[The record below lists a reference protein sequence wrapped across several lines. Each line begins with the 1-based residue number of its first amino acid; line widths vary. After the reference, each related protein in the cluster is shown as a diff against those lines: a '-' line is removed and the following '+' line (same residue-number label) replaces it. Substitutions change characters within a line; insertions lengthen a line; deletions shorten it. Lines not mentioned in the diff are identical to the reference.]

1 MNNSKKEWIVKTK
14 SREVLGPFTQTELLK
29 QLEIHVFTLND
40 EICCTLGHWISAHT
54 LHARDSDEIT
64 RTSSRIN
71 TTTTG
76 ISVSDLTP
84 SSTNTDKFFS
94 PPAPSPSS
102 LKKHPLNR
110 SLSSE
115 KLLEDLTEVP
125 VKMGGLKSEKPSPVK
140 INPTKRYPLL
150 TALTLTGMCVLF
162 FYRPSNT
169 RRETSDVASS
179 LSVLEKNKPA
189 ASEIVRKSKLLI
201 QTGKNKQALKLLAN
215 YHEGHSGADS
225 SYLSLYAGLLITE
238 GESTLRAKKI
248 LDQTLLTKGNP
259 QLKAEAHL
267 WLGYLLISEDDEGDM
282 GESHFL
288 EALQLDPKDP
298 TARFNLG
305 RAYLKQK
312 KYQQA
317 LDYLQLAE
325 LELPNFWLIQVH
337 KGWAKLALGL
347 TADAGQSFKAAVND
361 SRDRWVSY
369 IYQSIFYLKN
379 KEPELAKES
388 VLRMLTRDPDFEKLS
403 PIPLGFFQSKTN
415 YDEYLLAYSQVMEKA
430 SDEDKLMGKIYITYL
445 ANPLSRA
452 EDWRKMDALANRSGN
467 ILPRIL
473 TLKMLLPHAIDAGYL
488 KNIISKLPPNLDY
501 FGPYA
506 YVLRAQ
512 AREKLNQISE
522 AQSDYQ
528 KALAVDPQSAVA
540 LWYQYELFKKL
551 HRGAEAIDTLKTLL
565 ITHPNYIPAVEHS
578 TDF

>member
-1 MNNSKKEWIVKTK
+1 MYNSKKEWIVKTK
-14 SREVLGPFTQTELLK
+14 SKEVLGPFTQTELLK
-29 QLEIHVFTLND
+29 QLESHVFTLND

-54 LHARDSDEIT
+54 LQARDSDEIT

-84 SSTNTDKFFS
+84 TSTQTDKFFTPS
-94 PPAPSPSS
+94 PPIPNP
-102 LKKHPLNR
+102 LKTNPLNR
-110 SLSSE
+110 SLPSE
-115 KLLEDLTEVP
+115 KPLDYVP
-125 VKMGGLKSEKPSPVK
+125 KVPLKMGSSKSEKQTSLK
-140 INPTKRYPLL
+140 SNTTKRYPLL
-150 TALTLTGMCVLF
+150 TALTLTGICVLF
-162 FYRPSNT
+162 FYRPANT
-169 RRETSDVASS
+169 KRETTEVASS
-179 LSVLEKNKPA
+179 LQILEKPKTTDT
-189 ASEIVRKSKLLI
+189 EIVRKSKLLI

-215 YHEGHSGADS
+215 YHEGHSGTDS

-248 LDQTLLTKGNP
+248 LDQTLLSKGSP

-347 TADAGQSFKAAVND
+347 TADASQSFKAAVDD

-379 KEPELAKES
+379 KEPEAAKDS
-388 VLRMLTRDPDFEKLS
+388 VLKMLSRDPDFEKLS

-415 YDEYLLAYSQVMEKA
+415 YDEYLVAYSQVMEKA
-430 SDEDKLMGKIYITYL
+430 SDEDKLIGRIYITYL

-473 TLKMLLPHAIDAGYL
+473 SLKMLLPHAIDAGYL
-488 KNIISKLPPNLDY
+488 KNIISRLPPNLDY
-501 FGPYA
+501 FGPYP

-522 AQSDYQ
+522 AQTDYQ
-528 KALAVDPQSAVA
+528 KALAIDPQSAVA

-551 HRGAEAIDTLKTLL
+551 HRGSEAIETLKKLL
-565 ITHPNYIPAVEHS
+565 YTHPNYIPALEHS
-578 TDF
+578 KDF